1 VRLPLEPFRRHP
13 WTWAVPLAL
22 VVVNVVWLS
31 AFGSGARL
39 RAADLDSRLARA
51 RETHAAETARLA
63 ERERLWIA
71 ATENRDRVESL
82 YRERFSTERGR
93 LTAVV
98 REIREL
104 AARAGLEPQTV
115 SYPEE
120 SLEEYDLVRRSLVF
134 TVEGGYADLRTF
146 LHLLEL
152 TPTFVNVEQIRV
164 AERPGGALAISL
176 RLSTLF
182 ALDEGSREAGAA
194 GVATGATPARP
205 PAPATGA
212 GS

>member
-13 WTWAVPLAL
+13 WLWAAPLAL
-22 VVVNVVWLS
+22 VAINVVWLS

-39 RAADLDSRLARA
+39 RAADLDSRLGRA
-51 RETHAAETARLA
+51 RETHAAETGRLA

-71 ATENRDRVESL
+71 ATENRGRVESL

-104 AARAGLEPQTV
+104 ASRAGLEPQTV

-120 SLEEYDLVRRSLVF
+120 SLEEYGLVRRSLVF
-134 TVEGGYADLRTF
+134 TVEGDYADLRTF

-164 AERPGGALAISL
+164 GERPVGALGIAL

-182 ALDEGSREAGAA
+182 AVDEPATDAGEATEAA
-194 GVATGATPARP
+194 AP
-205 PAPATGA
+205 PAPAPAGGTG
-212 GS
+212 S